1 MYMYHADTKVRIRKK
16 SFTRYLGEKQIL
28 LKIKRTEVSENTLSP
43 KVQNFYSSDHDAIQ
57 CLSTKSFVL
66 IKS

>member
-1 MYMYHADTKVRIRKK
+1 MYHADTKVRIRKK

-43 KVQNFYSSDHDAIQ
+43 KVQIFYPSDHDPI
-57 CLSTKSFVL
+57 
-66 IKS
+66 